1 MKTVIL
7 TAARTHFYEHF
18 SFIFFHF
25 SSSCSV
31 FFLQFLLICK
41 PFDVFVFFGQL
52 KLTNLL
58 ATHEKM
64 GTHLKILLICGVF
77 VIK

>member
-1 MKTVIL
+1 MNIL
-7 TAARTHFYEHF
+7 AS
-18 SFIFFHF
+18 SFFTSAPLAQF
-25 SSSCSV
+25 